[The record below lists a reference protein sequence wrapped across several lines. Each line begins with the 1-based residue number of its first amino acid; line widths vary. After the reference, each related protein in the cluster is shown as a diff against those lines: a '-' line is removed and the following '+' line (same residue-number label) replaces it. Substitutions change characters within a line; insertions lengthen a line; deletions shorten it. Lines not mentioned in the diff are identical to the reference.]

1 MSFSCSLRERLL
13 ALTGLHR
20 ADGIKAPEALRLL
33 GLDFVVLFVGTFSLV
48 VCEKLGEYGLV
59 SAWLRENSVP
69 WGCAYSRGALAA
81 TPEDTP
87 RSSSGGVVGGGV
99 RRRRHTIVLLLGEGL
114 VLVLMAASGILYAS
128 LTSLAY
134 FVCFLWSAT
143 TLGMHRP
150 LGTLYRVMRT
160 LLLIYSALHL
170 MALYVYQLDYIQ
182 EFVPPSSL
190 QARCLSSSPCSRL

>member
-1 MSFSCSLRERLL
+1 MGTKLFLIAAVLFRYNIFSFVYLL
-13 ALTGLHR
+13 LLLVNPLVPGPTYR
-20 ADGIKAPEALRLL
+20 NSNADGIKAPEALRLL

-48 VCEKLGEYGLV
+48 VCEKL
-59 SAWLRENSVP
+59 
-69 WGCAYSRGALAA
+69 A